1 MKENLKDIQIYF
13 DIITPTTY
21 EEFRKIFPVVFD
33 KLENPDNVKGNQGL
47 RSLSVDFRRLRKGL
61 GLTGRKKKQFT
72 DWMTKFLDDHWD
84 WWDLYGGTTKA
95 YAEDEKFGYKD
106 RRWILISRRWQ
117 NSRPRVS
124 PEEQQERNPQ

>member
-1 MKENLKDIQIYF
+1 MKENIKDIQIYF

-21 EEFRKIFPVVFD
+21 EEFRKTFPVVFD
-33 KLENPDNVKGNQGL
+33 KLENPDNVCGNQGL

-72 DWMTKFLDDHWD
+72 EWMTKFLDDHWD
-84 WWDLYGGTTKA
+84 WWDLHGGTTKA
-95 YAEDEKFGYKD
+95 YAEDENFEYKD

-117 NSRPRVS
+117 NSRPWMS